1 MQRSGQGTSVQG
13 TSGQGGAKPET
24 RGQGADV
31 PDDRRSLGEV
41 GESLAAR
48 YLTERGARVLARN
61 WRCLEGELDLVVVEP
76 DGVVVA
82 VEVKTRRGVGFGDPV
97 EAVTPVKQRRLRRLL
112 GQWLRQNPTVGAAG
126 LRIDVVGVL
135 ILRGQP
141 VQVRH
146 LTGVGA

>member
-1 MQRSGQGTSVQG
+1 MKSSGQDSSGHGTGLV
-13 TSGQGGAKPET
+13 
-24 RGQGADV
+24 
-31 PDDRRSLGEV
+31 DDRRSLGDV
-41 GESLAAR
+41 GEALAAR

-97 EAVTPVKQRRLRRLL
+97 EAVTSVKQQRLRRLL
-112 GQWLRQNPTVGAAG
+112 AQWLRQNPAVAASG

-135 ILRGQP
+135 IRRGQP
-141 VQVRH
+141 IQVRH
-146 LTGVGA
+146 ITGVGA